1 MNLNKKQK
9 QLIPFVIVCLIMCYT
24 FLSFIF
30 IENFIT
36 NYQYLALVFIVIN
49 AVLYCRNFE
58 WGITFTGLLLVF
70 GLFNIVVFFPHIKNF
85 SVGFFVNLPN
95 KKTEV
100 NTPPIRFEV
109 LLIILLY
116 YLINKDVFISKVQL
130 LYKWIISKKVK

>member
-24 FLSFIF
+24 FFSFIF

-36 NYQYLALVFIVIN
+36 NYQYIALAFTVIN
-49 AVLYCRNFE
+49 AVLYFRNFE
-58 WGITFTGLLLVF
+58 WGVTFTGLLLVL
-70 GLFNIVVFFPHIKNF
+70 GLFNITVFFPHIKNF
-85 SVGFFVNLPN
+85 SVGFFINLPN

-109 LLIILLY
+109 LLIIILY
-116 YLINKDVFISKVQL
+116 YLINKDVFISRVQL
-130 LYKWIISKKVK
+130 LYKWITSKKVK